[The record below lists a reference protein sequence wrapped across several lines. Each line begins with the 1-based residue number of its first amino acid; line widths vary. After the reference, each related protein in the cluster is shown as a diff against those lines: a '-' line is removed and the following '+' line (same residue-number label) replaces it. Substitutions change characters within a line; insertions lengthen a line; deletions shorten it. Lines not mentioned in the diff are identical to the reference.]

1 MAENIEDKLNELD
14 VRPKSS
20 RSRSADRKDGYVWSG
35 KKLSWSN
42 KSGHS
47 SDGDAVNWAD
57 KTDGPSRSQ
66 ERKHSCS
73 SIELDLDRSCGHK
86 LLGRS
91 LKQKLQDA
99 MGQCF
104 PIKACSSRHS
114 SALSSKRK
122 IHISELMLDKCPFPP
137 KSDLAYRWHLI
148 KRHTAPVN
156 QSHEE
161 WVNGDVPQID
171 GKERQLKE
179 KSSDEGDDTLSE
191 GHASS
196 CEISIGTIESV
207 TTKASRGTKEDSDI
221 DSDDEVITLCTSS
234 RKRNKPKW
242 ETDDEAFQAE
252 TPPKYHTQIDY
263 VHCLVPDLFQIN
275 NNPCY
280 WGVMDRYAAEALLD
294 GKPEGTFLLRDSAQ
308 EDYLFSVS
316 FRRYSRSL
324 HARIEQWNH
333 NFSFDAHDPCVF
345 HAPNVTGLLEH
356 YKDPSSCMFFEP
368 LLSSPLNRTFP
379 FTLQHICRT
388 VICNSTSYDGIDA
401 LPVPSSMKLYL
412 KEYHYKSKVRVR
424 RVDAP
429 GHRHVK

>member
-1 MAENIEDKLNELD
+1 MAENIEHKLNELD

-47 SDGDAVNWAD
+47 SEGDVLNVTE
-57 KTDGPSRSQ
+57 KQTGSTKSQ

-99 MGQCF
+99 VGQCF
-104 PIKACSSRHS
+104 PIKTCSSRHS

-156 QSHEE
+156 QTQEE
-161 WVNGDVPQID
+161 WVVNDMPQID
-171 GKERQLKE
+171 GKEQQPRENCEGGEDSLTDGHG
-179 KSSDEGDDTLSE
+179 SSFDVNMITV
-191 GHASS
+191 
-196 CEISIGTIESV
+196 ESV
-207 TTKASRGTKEDSDI
+207 TTKALRNSKEDSDN
-221 DSDDEVITLCTSS
+221 DSDDDVVTLCTSS
-234 RKRNKPKW
+234 RKRNKPRW
-242 ETDDEAFQAE
+242 ETDDDIFQVE

-280 WGVMDRYAAEALLD
+280 WGVMDRYAAEALLE

-368 LLSSPLNRTFP
+368 LLSSPLNRTFT
-379 FTLQHICRT
+379 FSLQHLCRT
-388 VICNSTSYDGIDA
+388 VICSSTSYDGIDV
-401 LPVPSSMKLYL
+401 LPIPSSMKLYL

-424 RVDAP
+424 RVDVP
-429 GHRHVK
+429 EQRNQK

>member
-1 MAENIEDKLNELD
+1 MAENLEDKVDDLN

-35 KKLSWSN
+35 KKLSWSS
-42 KSGHS
+42 KGGRSL
-47 SDGDAVNWAD
+47 DGDGRASAD
-57 KTDGPSRSQ
+57 RKDSPTGSR

-73 SIELDLDRSCGHK
+73 SVELDMERSCGHK

-99 MGQCF
+99 VGQCF
-104 PIKACSSRHS
+104 PIKTCSSRHS

-156 QSHEE
+156 PGHEE
-161 WVNGDVPQID
+161 SAVGDFPDGPGKDSRLEDETSNGT
-171 GKERQLKE
+171 
-179 KSSDEGDDTLSE
+179 EGVLS
-191 GHASS
+191 SS
-196 CEISIGTIESV
+196 CEVNIDVVESV
-207 TTKASRGTKEDSDI
+207 TTKASRADKEDSDV
-221 DSDDEVITLCTSS
+221 DSDDDVVTLCTSS

-242 ETDDEAFQAE
+242 EPDDETFHAE

-263 VHCLVPDLFQIN
+263 VHCLVPDLLQVN

-280 WGVMDRYAAEALLD
+280 WGVMDRYAAEALLES
-294 GKPEGTFLLRDSAQ
+294 KPEGTFLLRDSAQ

-368 LLSSPLNRTFP
+368 LLSSPLSRTFT
-379 FTLQHICRT
+379 FSLQHICRT
-388 VICNSTSYDGIDA
+388 VICNCTSYDGIDA

-424 RVDAP
+424 RVDVP
-429 GHRHVK
+429 EQHK

>member
-1 MAENIEDKLNELD
+1 MAENLEDKLSDLD

-20 RSRSADRKDGYVWSG
+20 RSRSADRKDGYLWSG
-35 KKLSWSN
+35 KKKLN
-42 KSGHS
+42 KNG
-47 SDGDAVNWAD
+47 SDGDAETVPEKAE
-57 KTDGPSRSQ
+57 GPSKSQ
-66 ERKHSCS
+66 ERKPSCS
-73 SIELDLDRSCGHK
+73 SFELDLDRSCGHK

-99 MGQCF
+99 VGQCF
-104 PIKACSSRHS
+104 PIKTCSSRHS
-114 SALSSKRK
+114 SVLSSKRK

-137 KSDLAYRWHLI
+137 KSDLAYRWHFI

-156 QSHEE
+156 QSQKQ
-161 WVNGDVPQID
+161 WVIRDAPKLEPID
-171 GKERQLKE
+171 MADQ
-179 KSSDEGDDTLSE
+179 SSDCGEDILSDE
-191 GHASS
+191 PLFS
-196 CEISIGTIESV
+196 CEASCGSVESF
-207 TTKASRGTKEDSDI
+207 TKVVRSSKEDSDN
-221 DSDDEVITLCTSS
+221 DSDDEVLTLCASS

-242 ETDDEAFQAE
+242 EMEDEIFHPA

-275 NNPCY
+275 TNPCY
-280 WGVMDRYAAEALLD
+280 WGVMDRYAAEALLE

-368 LLSSPLNRTFP
+368 LLSSPLHRTFP
-379 FTLQHICRT
+379 FSLQHICRS
-388 VICNSTSYDGIDA
+388 VICSSTNYDGIDA

-424 RVDAP
+424 RVDLP
-429 GHRHVK
+429 ERHQK